1 MKNLMRIMLPAALLL
16 TSAATPRA
24 IAQTATQAAQTAGS
38 PEAVARGFY
47 AFYLGELNRE
57 NWSPLKKRREALKYL
72 TPEFHRRAPRIIEQQ
87 MVDIIICAQDWD
99 PKWAAGFTVGRA
111 NVRGAK
117 ATTVVTLPPFGG
129 TGGPDNPPIRIK
141 LTLVRRGGAWLINAT
156 ECLY

>member
-1 MKNLMRIMLPAALLL
+1 MKKILLSTILL
-16 TSAATPRA
+16 TCGAFPNISAH
-24 IAQTATQAAQTAGS
+24 AQTARQPAQPDAGS

-47 AFYLGELNRE
+47 AFYLGELNKE

-72 TPEFHRRAPRIIEQQ
+72 TPEFYRRAPRIIEQQ

-129 TGGPDNPPIRIK
+129 IISPDNPAIKIK

-156 ECLY
+156 ECLF